1 MIAPRLENAD
11 DERIDEINNVYDYA
25 LENGLGFY
33 CVTGSS
39 ADAIATWSDN
49 TGAEY
54 PFLMADDV
62 PFENDHPLQS
72 GIGLAEERYDLD
84 EVALQRYPTGRR
96 AENDRKRL
104 SGRKYRLESERRC
117 PANNQPIKFYRI
129 FVAGLGIRCLAQSP
143 SPERKRI

>member
-1 MIAPRLENAD
+1 MTDELLNDPKGLFLLIAPRLENAD

-39 ADAIATWSDN
+39 AEAIATWSDN

-62 PFENDHPLQS
+62 LLKT
-72 GIGLAEERYDLD
+72 I
-84 EVALQRYPTGRR
+84 
-96 AENDRKRL
+96 
-104 SGRKYRLESERRC
+104 
-117 PANNQPIKFYRI
+117 
-129 FVAGLGIRCLAQSP
+129 IRSNPGWSC
-143 SPERKRI
+143 

>member
-1 MIAPRLENAD
+1 MDSKTKLIKQGYVPPVTTFHIYNENDADVTDELLNDPKGLFLLIAPRLENAD

-39 ADAIATWSDN
+39 AEAIATWSDN

-62 PFENDHPLQS
+62 LLKT
-72 GIGLAEERYDLD
+72 ITA
-84 EVALQRYPTGRR
+84 
-96 AENDRKRL
+96 
-104 SGRKYRLESERRC
+104 
-117 PANNQPIKFYRI
+117 PIRDWS
-129 FVAGLGIRCLAQSP
+129 C
-143 SPERKRI
+143 

>member
-1 MIAPRLENAD
+1 MSCLNDPKGLFLLIAPRLENAD

-39 ADAIATWSDN
+39 AEAIATWSDN

-62 PFENDHPLQS
+62 LLKTIIRSNP

-84 EVALQRYPTGRR
+84 EVALQRYSTGRR
-96 AENDRKRL
+96 PENDR
-104 SGRKYRLESERRC
+104 
-117 PANNQPIKFYRI
+117 
-129 FVAGLGIRCLAQSP
+129 
-143 SPERKRI
+143 